1 MLSLTV
7 LFLPCSAWFHNG
19 GERHVGCVA
28 DQFLLRVGESVPAR
42 DVGVVPNLEDAL
54 RDAFD
59 DAGVTP
65 ASTPEDLPSL
75 DEFLGAER
83 EEEDE
88 VLVFREL
95 EPVVRTPP
103 PEVREVRVSAP
114 RCWSRTLEGGLRQS
128 PPRTVLFDL

>member
-7 LFLPCSAWFHNG
+7 FFLLCSSWFHNG

-28 DQFLLRVGESVPAR
+28 DQFLQRVGASVPAR
-42 DVGVVPNLEDAL
+42 DVGVVPDLEEAL

-59 DAGVTP
+59 SP
-65 ASTPEDLPSL
+65 PENLPRL
-75 DEFLGAER
+75 DDFLGAER
-83 EEEDE
+83 EEGDE
-88 VLVFREL
+88 VLVFAEL
-95 EPVVRTPP
+95 EPVVRTP

-114 RCWSRTLEGGLRQS
+114 RCWRRTLEGGLRQS

>member
-19 GERHVGCVA
+19 GTRHVGCVA

-42 DVGVVPNLEDAL
+42 DVAVVPDLEDAL

-59 DAGVTP
+59 DAGVPP

-95 EPVVRTPP
+95 EPVVPTSP
-103 PEVREVRVSAP
+103 PEVRVSPP
-114 RCWSRTLEGGLRQS
+114 RCWRRTVEGGLRQS
-128 PPRTVLFDL
+128 PPRTVILDL

>member
-7 LFLPCSAWFHNG
+7 LFLLCSAWFHNG

-28 DQFLLRVGESVPAR
+28 DQFLWRVGVSVPAR
-42 DVGVVPNLEDAL
+42 DVAVVPDLEEAL

-83 EEEDE
+83 DEEEDE

-95 EPVVRTPP
+95 EPVVPMSPP
-103 PEVREVRVSAP
+103 AVRVSPP
-114 RCWSRTLEGGLRQS
+114 RCWRRTVEGGLRQS
-128 PPRTVLFDL
+128 PPRTVIFNL

>member
-1 MLSLTV
+1 M
-7 LFLPCSAWFHNG
+7 
-19 GERHVGCVA
+19 GCVA

-42 DVGVVPNLEDAL
+42 DVGVVPDLEEAL

-59 DAGVTP
+59 SP
-65 ASTPEDLPSL
+65 PEDLPFL
-75 DEFLGAER
+75 DDFLGAER

-88 VLVFREL
+88 VLVFQEL

-103 PEVREVRVSAP
+103 PEVREVRVSPP
-114 RCWSRTLEGGLRQS
+114 RCWRRTVEGGLRQS